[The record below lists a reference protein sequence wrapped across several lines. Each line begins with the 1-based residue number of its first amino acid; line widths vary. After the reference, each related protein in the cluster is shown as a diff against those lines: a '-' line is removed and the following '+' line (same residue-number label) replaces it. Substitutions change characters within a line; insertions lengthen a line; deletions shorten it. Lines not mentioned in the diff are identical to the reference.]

1 MCKFLNCMKRPS
13 FNLPTEIKGL
23 YCFEHKKE
31 NMINIISKK
40 CIEDNCLKQPSF
52 NLPTEIKGLYCFEH
66 KKENMINIKSKI
78 CIEDNCLK
86 IPSFN
91 LPTEIKALYCFEHK
105 KENMIDIISKR
116 CQYNQCKEDAL
127 FGLINKR
134 PQYCLIHK
142 QPNMI
147 NLVLENKCSIL
158 DCDNEYTLFNQE
170 KYCNK
175 HIPENLL
182 NTVKRLCKYCDILED
197 AKHICNDCKK
207 IMHKKEYAVVR
218 HLKKVI
224 DYKFIHDSS
233 KMLNNCSKKRPD
245 IYYDLLKHC
254 VIVEIDENQH
264 NTYED
269 KCECARL
276 NEIVN
281 GIGGKSV
288 IVIRYNPDTVRHKGK
303 PLNITQSERIT
314 LLVDTI
320 NKELMANYDTFVIKL
335 IQLYYDDSCDKYHP
349 YKTEDITRIIAV

>member
-1 MCKFLNCMKRPS
+1 MINIKDKRCIFDNCTKQPV
-13 FNLPTEIKGL
+13 FNLPTETKRL
-23 YCFEHKKE
+23 YCSEHKKPG
-31 NMINIISKK
+31 MIDIKSKR
-40 CIEDNCLKQPSF
+40 CIHDNCNIRPNF
-52 NLPTEIKGLYCFEH
+52 NLPTE
-66 KKENMINIKSKI
+66 
-78 CIEDNCLK
+78 
-86 IPSFN
+86 
-91 LPTEIKALYCFEHK
+91 TKALYCSEHK
-105 KENMIDIISKR
+105 KPGMIDIKSKR
-116 CQYNQCKEDAL
+116 CNFEKCKNDSL

-182 NTVKRLCKYCDILED
+182 NTVKRLCKYCDILEE

-288 IVIRYNPDTVRHKGK
+288 IVIRYNPDIVRHKGK
-303 PLNITQSERIT
+303 PLNITQLERIT

-320 NKELMANYDTFVIKL
+320 NKELMTNYDTFVIKL
-335 IQLYYDDSCDKYHP
+335 IQIYYDDSCDKYQP